1 MAPRPAIDWPTGTR
15 TVFFDDV
22 ASRATLS
29 KAVRDGKIRRI
40 APRLYSAD
48 LESTADEIVLQNRWT
63 ILGRLLPGALVADRS
78 AAEDGRVTGGRLFVV
93 SDTSRTSIRLP
104 GLEIRIRPG
113 TPYDAPVADP
123 HWPDGLRMSS
133 PERTLLD
140 NLAESRRR
148 GGRAA
153 RTLTLSELEDWLAR
167 KAIAWDSRRIERL
180 RINALTLAEATG
192 ATSRVP
198 AVDRLFEH
206 LSGASPPRAHAGP
219 LMRALRE
226 GRAWDEHRV
235 EMFERVASQLSD
247 TTGWDIP
254 DGLPASTEIEEV
266 AFYEA
271 FLSQVPGHRTVPS
284 RVPDEL
290 PLYESYFSNYIEG
303 TVFTLDEARRIIE
316 SNEPPA
322 SRPADGHDILGTYR
336 CVADPVGR
344 RTTSEDPEEI
354 IRVLRERHQAIQA
367 GRPDMNPGQWKTEAN
382 SVGGYMFV
390 EPALVEGTLRKGLG
404 LLPRVRPGF
413 WRALYMLFVVTEV
426 HPFADGNGRV
436 ARVMMNAELSAVG
449 QARIVIPSVY
459 RTEYISS
466 LRRASTH
473 GGDVR
478 ALARVLAYAWRW
490 TAAMPWSERAA
501 TEGQLHATNALV
513 DATDA
518 LDLAV
523 RLELP

>member
-1 MAPRPAIDWPTGTR
+1 MGPRPAIPWPTGVR
-15 TVFFDDV
+15 TVFLDDV

-29 KAVRDGKIRRI
+29 RAVSDGRIRRI

-48 LESTADEIVLQNRWT
+48 LESTADEIVLANRWP

-93 SDTSRTSIRLP
+93 SDTARKSIRLP

-113 TPYDAPVADP
+113 TPHDVPVADP
-123 HWPDGLRMSS
+123 HWPDGLRISS

-140 NLAESRRR
+140 NLVESRRR
-148 GGRAA
+148 GGNVA

-180 RINALTLAEATG
+180 RINTLALADATG
-192 ATSRVP
+192 ATDRVQ
-198 AVDRLFEH
+198 AVERLFEH
-206 LSGASPPRAHAGP
+206 LSGVSPPRDHAGP
-219 LMRALRE
+219 LLLALRE
-226 GRAWDEHRV
+226 GRAWDEYRV
-235 EMFERVASQLSD
+235 EMFERAASQLSD
-247 TTGWDIP
+247 TADWDIP
-254 DGLPASTEIEEV
+254 DGLPASTQIEEV

-271 FLSQVPGHRTVPS
+271 FLSQVPGRRTVPS

-290 PLYESYFSNYIEG
+290 PLHEAYFSNYIEG
-303 TVFTLDEARRIIE
+303 TVFTLGEARRIIE

-354 IRVLRERHQAIQA
+354 IRDLRERHQAIQA
-367 GRPDMNPGQWKTEAN
+367 GRLELGPGEWKTEAN
-382 SVGGYMFV
+382 SVGGYPFV
-390 EPALVEGTLRKGLG
+390 DPALVEGTLRKGLG

-426 HPFADGNGRV
+426 HPFTDGNGRV

-466 LRRASTH
+466 LRRASTQ
-473 GGDVR
+473 GGDVT

-518 LDLAV
+518 QDRGV